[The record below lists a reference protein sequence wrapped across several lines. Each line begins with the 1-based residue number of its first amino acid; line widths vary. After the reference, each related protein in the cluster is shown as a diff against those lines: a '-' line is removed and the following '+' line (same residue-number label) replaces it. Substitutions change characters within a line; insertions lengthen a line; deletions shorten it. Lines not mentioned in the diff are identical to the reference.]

1 MPGSPSKGSRGGS
14 GAQGGRSDRI
24 PPPSPD
30 AHGSRVMMLVVDYK
44 VVRIAEPG
52 GWGADGRARA
62 AKYGVLAIARSDGLI
77 IFLSKAQRGLATGA
91 ASLRAILPKLGIL
104 TDLLENPDTP
114 PDERVV
120 VCADRALQEIK
131 KVWPGADVLVPHG
144 GRRAAGAAR
153 AADIAKSMQ
162 SAESRSGIEMA
173 FRGIDGCKL
182 VGSTFVGTVDDFDET
197 LHVVSGM
204 VNMQVMMRAKESR
217 KKGSGK
223 KGSGRKNRKGAGMA
237 TPRGGDAA
245 GRQG

>member
-1 MPGSPSKGSRGGS
+1 
-14 GAQGGRSDRI
+14 
-24 PPPSPD
+24 
-30 AHGSRVMMLVVDYK
+30 MLVVDYK

-52 GWGADGRARA
+52 GRGADGRARA

-91 ASLRAILPKLGIL
+91 ASLRSILPKLGIL
-104 TDLLENPDTP
+104 TDSLENPDTP

-120 VCADRALQEIK
+120 VCVDRALQEIK

-153 AADIAKSMQ
+153 AADITKGMQ

-173 FRGIDGCKL
+173 FRGIDGYRL
-182 VGSTFVGTVDDFDET
+182 VGGVFAGTADDFDET
-197 LHVVSGM
+197 LQVVAGM
-204 VNMQVMMRAKESR
+204 VNMRVIARAKEARKKGSGKKGSGKKGSGKKGSG

-223 KGSGRKNRKGAGMA
+223 KGSGRKGRKGAGMA
-237 TPRGGDAA
+237 AARGRDAA
-245 GRQG
+245 GLQG